1 MIRAAYLRTCSLG
14 KQLVRQDRAAQ
25 LVEFAVSLPLL
36 VLFVVGIFD
45 FSAAFTLKQKLTN
58 VARDAARVAAADP
71 SADVGNLTSG
81 VPSSI
86 THAFKVIDSYL
97 TANNL
102 NDCGLASKTPSSSG
116 VTWTYTVAPTGNPP
130 CGITV
135 IINRGYYFPVT
146 STTAPALNC
155 QSQAPGGQTALVGT
169 CVSIQYAY
177 AWRFGRAAGLL
188 GRNTALPADL
198 SAVAVSLNEN

>member
-1 MIRAAYLRTCSLG
+1 VIRAAYLRTCSLS
-14 KQLVRQDRAAQ
+14 KQLLRQDHAAQ

-36 VLFVVGIFD
+36 VLFVVGIFE
-45 FSAAFTLKQKLTN
+45 FSSAFTLKQKLTN
-58 VARDAARVAAADP
+58 AARDAARVAAADP
-71 SADVGNLTSG
+71 SADIGNLTSG
-81 VPSSI
+81 IPSSI

-102 NDCGLASKTPSSSG
+102 NDCGLASKTPSLSG
-116 VTWTYTVAPTGNPP
+116 VTWTYTIAPTGNPP

-177 AWRFGRAAGLL
+177 AWRFGRAASLL

>member
-14 KQLVRQDRAAQ
+14 TQLVRQDRAAQ

-177 AWRFGRAAGLL
+177 AWRFGRAASLL

>member
-14 KQLVRQDRAAQ
+14 KQLVRQDHAAQ

-177 AWRFGRAAGLL
+177 AWRFGRAASLL

>member
-1 MIRAAYLRTCSLG
+1 VIRAAYLRTCSLS

-45 FSAAFTLKQKLTN
+45 FSSAFTLKQKLTN
-58 VARDAARVAAADP
+58 AARDAARVAAADP
-71 SADVGNLTSG
+71 SAETGTLTSG
-81 VPSSI
+81 RPSSI
-86 THAFKVIDSYL
+86 TPACNLSDRHL
-97 TANNL
+97 TANTHP
-102 NDCGLASKTPSSSG
+102 DCGLASKTPSLSG
-116 VTWTYTVAPTGNPP
+116 VTWTYTIAPTGNPP

-146 STTAPALNC
+146 STTQPALTC

-169 CVSIQYAY
+169 CVSLQYAY
-177 AWRFGRAAGLL
+177 AWRFGRVASLL

-198 SAVAVSLNEN
+198 SAVAVALNEN

>member
-1 MIRAAYLRTCSLG
+1 VIRAAYLRTCSLS

-177 AWRFGRAAGLL
+177 AWRFGRAASLL

>member
-45 FSAAFTLKQKLTN
+45 FSAAF
-58 VARDAARVAAADP
+58 
-71 SADVGNLTSG
+71 NLTSG

-177 AWRFGRAAGLL
+177 AWRFGRAASLL